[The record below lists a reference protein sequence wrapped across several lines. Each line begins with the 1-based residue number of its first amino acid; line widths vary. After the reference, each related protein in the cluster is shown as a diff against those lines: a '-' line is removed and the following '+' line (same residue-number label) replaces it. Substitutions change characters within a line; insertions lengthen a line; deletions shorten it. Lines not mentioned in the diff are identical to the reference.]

1 MRVPF
6 LAGLRERARQKR
18 ELEVEKDI
26 VFSCMALGE
35 VLEPLFLIY
44 KVGPNNVTQAVIR
57 SEQNHAAGVLWCS
70 VSEDTVC
77 LFWGPLG
84 KL

>member
-1 MRVPF
+1 MRAPL

-44 KVGPNNVTQAVIR
+44 EVGPNNITQVVIR
-57 SEQNHAAGVLWCS
+57 SEENHAAGMLWCS
-70 VSEDTVC
+70 VSEYTV
-77 LFWGPLG
+77 FILG
-84 KL
+84 GR